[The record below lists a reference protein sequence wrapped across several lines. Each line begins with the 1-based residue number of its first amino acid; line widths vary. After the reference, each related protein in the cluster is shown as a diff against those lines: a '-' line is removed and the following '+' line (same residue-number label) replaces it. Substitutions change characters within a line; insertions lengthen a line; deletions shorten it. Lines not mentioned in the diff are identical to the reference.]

1 MRIVY
6 FGSGRFGIPCLEAIL
21 ASSHQLVGVF
31 TQPARPAGRHRDLKP
46 TDVALWCK
54 EKDIP
59 CIEADDIN
67 TPKWIEK
74 VKQLGGDLLVVIA
87 FGQKISPSLVQ
98 IFPKGAINVHGSL
111 LPKYRG
117 AAPISWAIICGESET
132 GVSII
137 TLADRMDAGQILAQA
152 KTPISPDD
160 NFQTL
165 HDRMAD
171 ISAPVLVD
179 TIDAIYKGIAVYRSQ
194 EDKLATKAPKLKK
207 EHGFIDWTKPAFE
220 IVNQIRGLW
229 PSPGATAVYVSAK
242 TGKSWKITISKSCVV
257 EGVDQKG
264 EICGILDENFHISCG
279 QGMLHIL
286 ELKPAGSGLMD
297 FRSFVN
303 GRHGGMGD
311 LFLPMDMVIRDFT

>member
-21 ASSHQLVGVF
+21 DSGHQLTGVF

-54 EKDIP
+54 EKDIS
-59 CIEADDIN
+59 CFEADDIN
-67 TPKWIEK
+67 APEWIEK
-74 VKQLGGDLLVVIA
+74 VKQFGGDLLVVIA
-87 FGQKISPSLVQ
+87 FGQKISQSL
-98 IFPKGAINVHGSL
+98 IRLFPKGAINVHGSL

-117 AAPISWAIICGESET
+117 AAPINWAIIRGESET

-137 TLADRMDAGQILAQA
+137 TLADRMDAGQILAQT
-152 KTPISPDD
+152 KTPITPND

-171 ISAPVLVD
+171 ISAPILVN
-179 TIDAIYKGIAVYRSQ
+179 TIDAIYKGIAVYQ
-194 EDKLATKAPKLKK
+194 PQDDKLATKAPKLKK
-207 EHGFIDWTKPAFE
+207 EHGFVDWKKSAIE
-220 IVNQIRGLW
+220 IVNQVRGLW
-229 PSPGATAVYVSAK
+229 PSPGATAVYVSAR
-242 TGKSWKITISKSCVV
+242 TGKSWKITIAKSCVV
-257 EGVDQKG
+257 DGNNLKNEV
-264 EICGILDENFHISCG
+264 CGILDENFHISCG

-303 GRHGGMGD
+303 GRQGGAGD
-311 LFLPMDMVIRDFT
+311 LFLPMDMVLRDFI